1 MVSKQHDTAKAPVEI
16 GRAIDEKPW
25 SGYQTWVVTLVA
37 LAVVMDGLD
46 NRLLPLAIPV
56 LLKEWGVGRDAFALA
71 TSLGL
76 LGMVLGTMAGG
87 MLGDKWGR
95 RPTIIGSVL
104 LFGVAT
110 LANAFVNDIEALTA
124 TRFVAGLGLGALMPA
139 AAAMFAEFAPT
150 RRRALVVT
158 LGMVCIPL
166 GGVLS
171 GVLGVAVLPTW
182 GWRSLFL
189 VGGALAIAIG
199 LTQLLAMP
207 ESPRYLL
214 RDPARRGQL
223 IALLRRSGHHLDD
236 DVQLTGDTA
245 GTAGGARGSVL
256 QLFGKEYVRDTL
268 GLCFAF
274 FAIFICLYME
284 SQWMPTILSEAGY
297 GVRVSSIAASSLAF
311 GGMFASIL
319 GVAAVAWLGSRRALM
334 GMAAAGVL
342 VTLGLT
348 QYPTDPTQSA
358 APLIALLTLTGFLV
372 GGLQI
377 MIYSVA
383 THVYPTSLRATG
395 IGWAVGFGRV
405 GSVISPFI
413 AAAALSSG
421 GWDTFFV
428 ALAIGLTVTLLSLG
442 VISRHAPA
450 SRRIAE
456 QGA

>member
-1 MVSKQHDTAKAPVEI
+1 MVSEPRDMPNRPVEI
-16 GRAIDEKPW
+16 GRAIDEKSW
-25 SGYQTWVVTLVA
+25 GGYQTWVVALVS

-56 LLKEWGVGRDAFALA
+56 LIKEWGVTRDAFALA

-76 LGMVLGTMAGG
+76 LGMVLGTMVGG
-87 MLGDKWGR
+87 LLGDKWGR

-110 LANAFVNDIEALTA
+110 LANAFVNHVASMTA
-124 TRFVAGLGLGALMPA
+124 MRLVAGLGLGALMPA
-139 AAAMFAEFAPT
+139 AAAMFAEFSPT

-158 LGMVCIPL
+158 LGMVCVPL
-166 GGVLS
+166 GGTLS
-171 GVLGVAVLPTW
+171 GVLGAAVLPTW
-182 GWRSLFL
+182 GWRSLFV
-189 VGGALAIAIG
+189 VGGLAAILIG
-199 LTQLLAMP
+199 LIQLFALP

-214 RDPARRGQL
+214 RGSATRDQL
-223 IALLRRSGHHLDD
+223 MALLRRMGHRLDD
-236 DVQLTGDTA
+236 DVQITGDAA
-245 GTAGGARGSVL
+245 GTAGGAKASVL
-256 QLFGKEYVRDTL
+256 QLFSKEYVRDTL

-297 GVRVSSIAASSLAF
+297 SLQVASIASGSLAF

-319 GVAAVAWLGSRRALM
+319 GVAAVARFGSRVGLM

-342 VTLGLT
+342 VTLALT
-348 QYPTDPTQSA
+348 QYPTDPSRSA
-358 APLIALLTLTGFLV
+358 APLLILLTITGFLV

-395 IGWAVGFGRV
+395 IGTAVGFGRV

-413 AAAALSSG
+413 ATAALGAG
-421 GWDTFFV
+421 GWGTFFV
-428 ALAIGLTVTLLSLG
+428 SLAVGLSITFAALG
-442 VISRHAPA
+442 VISRHTPPP
-450 SRRIAE
+450 RRRAA
-456 QGA
+456 Q